1 MVLVDDSPL
10 RSVSKKAGPHGDI
23 GSTEFVV
30 LRDTPRTH
38 VAARAWFVQRS
49 SGKTDTSLKLMKLR
63 KKKTAPPA
71 PAVPDDEITLKN
83 GEVAVLHELL
93 HHFTALSAETEGRY
107 VVVPLDV
114 SAQADADETARK
126 VVAVLRQPGVAA
138 RLAEIGLPAD
148 AAGVLHT
155 AARIADLR
163 TAVAE
168 LREHLD
174 GGDHLE
180 SVYQDWCER
189 YSWAFGNAYVA
200 RDDVRHTA
208 LGDQVDLLMASV
220 ASGLRDVFELKRPNM
235 AVVSWDKTHKS
246 WYWSSDTAKA
256 IGQCHRYLDNLHR
269 TAQKGLD
276 DHPEVVAYHPRAFVV
291 IGRSADWAEGQH
303 RALHGL
309 NARLHSITVM
319 TYDQLLAQ
327 AEALLGTFA
336 V

>member
-1 MVLVDDSPL
+1 MVVMDDSPL
-10 RSVSKKAGPHGDI
+10 RSVSKKAGPRGDI

-30 LRDTPRTH
+30 LRDGPRTH
-38 VAARAWFVQRS
+38 IAARAWFVQRS
-49 SGKTDTSLKLMKLR
+49 SGKTDTLLKLMKLR
-63 KKKTAPPA
+63 KTAKA
-71 PAVPDDEITLKN
+71 PGPVSPDATITLKT
-83 GEVAVLHELL
+83 GEVSVLHDLL
-93 HHFTALSAETEGRY
+93 HQFTALSAEQEGHY

-114 SAQADADETARK
+114 SARADADEMARK
-126 VVAVLRQPGVAA
+126 VATVLRQPDVAA

-148 AAGVLHT
+148 AAAVLHG
-155 AARIADLR
+155 AARISELR
-163 TAVAE
+163 SAVAE

-174 GGDHLE
+174 GGRHLE

-208 LGDQVDLLMASV
+208 LGDQVDLLMAS
-220 ASGLRDVFELKRPNM
+220 AGNGFRDVFELKRPNM
-235 AVVSWDKTHKS
+235 AVISWDKTHKS

-276 DHPEVVAYHPRAFVV
+276 DHPEVVAYYPRAFVV
-291 IGRSADWAEGQH
+291 IGRSADWAEAQH
-303 RALHGL
+303 RGLQGL

-327 AEALLGTFA
+327 AETLLATLTA
-336 V
+336 